1 MPTITFDQIHKRV
14 AEHQAREAARNAPL
28 AVARRAVY
36 ELGSVLEDL
45 NAADR
50 AVVLELLKD
59 EVLGLPVV
67 A

>member
-36 ELGSVLEDL
+36 ELSSALADL
-45 NAADR
+45 GADDR
-50 AVVLELLKD
+50 AAVLDLLRD
-59 EVLGLPVV
+59 EVLSLPVT